1 MRKEKKKLQ
10 GDSVLAESIRQFG
23 IEILFI
29 EIDENSRKQILEAQG
44 LVMDECERLI
54 QENPKRFNSGK
65 SVLKAVESFAYATYK
80 KIVTSEEALTFS
92 QWWRDFEKSQS
103 YLLDRTI
110 FDQ

>member
-1 MRKEKKKLQ
+1 MIKTFDQFKSDTPVEEGLFGVFKE
-10 GDSVLAESIRQFG
+10 
-23 IEILFI
+23 
-29 EIDENSRKQILEAQG
+29 RKQILEAQG

>member
-1 MRKEKKKLQ
+1 MIKTF
-10 GDSVLAESIRQFG
+10 DQFKNDTPVEEG
-23 IEILFI
+23 LFGVFKA
-29 EIDENSRKQILEAQG
+29 RKQILEAQG